1 MEAFGGSEFSGAS
14 VGKKRRSIP
23 SRGRRSDFQILLEG
37 TKCSPHLSAPSS
49 ENASK
54 ISLESSLGDDP
65 SLNKSS
71 QRMVSINKINGTGL
85 SKRCKKSEGRSG
97 DVGGFYRNDSTRAG
111 HSGNN
116 EPRRNGSD
124 SRRCSEGVLAPA
136 NWKSTS
142 NIRKKHVLQ
151 ATVSEASITKNG
163 DGYSLDHS
171 VGGSSGS
178 GENKPRK
185 LKFKV
190 GGLLGTMHAKSN
202 TDNASTKS
210 SHPLNVSWHRQ
221 KHMLQDNSDD
231 SQFHIEQ
238 TNCVQG
244 RECKDFGERHPHGA
258 EEDTRGK
265 AVGKS
270 SSTTQIDKVHY
281 TNSSEPTR
289 KSKRVPKKRPV
300 EDTFDDSDE
309 DDEIRYLER
318 LKSSKIVKDDAD
330 DYGHEG
336 NKLKKRKVSESSK
349 SKVSNYDFDEE
360 YVSQSVKD
368 GGRRRKTAKKSSDI
382 AYMEEDEP
390 RSDASLD
397 PKEMKREGSADTV
410 GDGRVGALTTRQRAL
425 QSSKDGGTGE
435 SLIEFP
441 NGLPSAPRRKQKKK
455 LSEVEL
461 QAKKAEAAQR
471 RRMQVEKANRE
482 LEAAVINKILGKDPN
497 KKKKEEEKLKEMQEE
512 ASSVLPLAPST
523 VRCSMGATGTT
534 VTFADD
540 IGLPNIFESKPCSY
554 PLPREKCAGPSC
566 TNAYKYRDSKTNLP
580 LCSLQCYRA
589 VQKIPQTGT
598 SC

>member
-1 MEAFGGSEFSGAS
+1 MEAFGGSEHSGAS

-23 SRGRRSDFQILLEG
+23 SRGRRSDYQILLEG
-37 TKCSPHLSAPSS
+37 TKCLPHLSAPSS
-49 ENASK
+49 EDASK
-54 ISLESSLGDDP
+54 ISLESSLG
-65 SLNKSS
+65 SS
-71 QRMVSINKINGTGL
+71 K
-85 SKRCKKSEGRSG
+85 KFKKSEGRSG
-97 DVGGFYRNDSTRAG
+97 DVGGFYRNGSTRAG

-124 SRRCSEGVLAPA
+124 LKRCSEGVLAPA

-142 NIRKKHVLQ
+142 NTREKLELQ
-151 ATVSEASITKNG
+151 AMVSEASISKNG

-190 GGLLGTMHAKSN
+190 GGLLGSTHTKSN
-202 TDNASTKS
+202 TDNAFTKS
-210 SHPLNVSWHRQ
+210 SHPLNVSWHGQ

-231 SQFHIEQ
+231 GQFHIEQ
-238 TNCVQG
+238 SNCMQG
-244 RECKDFGERHPHGA
+244 REWKDLGEHHPHGT
-258 EEDTRGK
+258 EENTRVK
-265 AVGKS
+265 LVGKS
-270 SSTTQIDKVHY
+270 SSSTQMDKVHS
-281 TNSSEPTR
+281 TNSSDPTTR
-289 KSKRVPKKRPV
+289 KSKRVTRRRAV

-318 LKSSKIVKDDAD
+318 LKSSKIVKVDAV

-336 NKLKKRKVSESSK
+336 NKLKKKKVSESSK
-349 SKVSNYDFDEE
+349 NKVSSYDFDEE

-368 GGRRRKTAKKSSDI
+368 GERRRKTAKESSDI
-382 AYMEEDEP
+382 AYVEEDEP
-390 RSDASLD
+390 GSDASLD

-425 QSSKDGGTGE
+425 QSSKDGNTGE

-441 NGLPSAPRRKQKKK
+441 NGLPPAPRRKQKEK

-512 ASSVLPLAPST
+512 ASSMLPLAPST
-523 VRCSMGATGTT
+523 IRWAIGPTGTT

-540 IGLPNIFESKPCSY
+540 VGLPNIFESKPCSY

-580 LCSLQCYRA
+580 LCSLRCYRA